1 MTATF
6 LACRNAAIEAASERC
21 SRAEMTPIE
30 VSVGSMSNSRC
41 ITPSSQPPLT
51 W

>member
-1 MTATF
+1 M
-6 LACRNAAIEAASERC
+6 EAASERC
-21 SRAEMTPIE
+21 SRAAMTPIA